1 MHQLL
6 LRNIQNNLVIK
17 GLPPAKYYLSKSK
30 NFYKLIYQ
38 LTGIYPSNLQVF
50 KIAFTHKSASRNLD
64 RSKRL
69 NNERLEFLGDAI
81 LASIVADF
89 LYSYFPYKKEGF
101 LTKLRARIV
110 SREQLNEIALN
121 MGLQFHIVS
130 HSING
135 TKNIYGNALEA
146 LIGAIY
152 VDKGYKK
159 TKEFVIKR
167 IIGSNINLKEI
178 ALTDSDYKSQ
188 IIEWAQKNKYDLI
201 FEDEEVETTDH
212 NNLHFTSIVKIGEQ
226 IMGKGKGLSKKEAQ
240 QNASHEALN
249 NMHEVLS

>member
-1 MHQLL
+1 M
-6 LRNIQNNLVIK
+6 
-17 GLPPAKYYLSKSK
+17 GLPPVKYYFSDNKK
-30 NFYKLIYQ
+30 FYKLIHQ

-50 KIAFTHKSASRNLD
+50 KVAFTHKSASRNYD
-64 RSKRL
+64 NSKKL

-89 LYSYFPYKKEGF
+89 LYSYFPFKKEGF

-110 SREQLNEIALN
+110 SREQLNEIALS
-121 MGLQFHIVS
+121 MGLQYHIVLQNK
-130 HSING
+130 ING

-167 IIGSNINLKEI
+167 IIDKNIDLKEL

-188 IIEWAQKNKYDLI
+188 VIEWAQKNKLDLV
-201 FEDEEVETTDH
+201 FEDEEVESTEH
-212 NNLHFTSIVKIGEQ
+212 NNLYFTSAIKLNDHIL
-226 IMGKGKGLSKKEAQ
+226 GKGKGLSKKEAQ
-240 QNASHEALN
+240 QNASKEALN
-249 NMHEVLS
+249 HTEEFSDHSV

>member
-1 MHQLL
+1 VL
-6 LRNIQNNLVIK
+6 K
-17 GLPPAKYYLSKSK
+17 GLPPAKYYFSKSK
-30 NFYKLIYQ
+30 KFYKLIYQ

-50 KIAFTHKSASRNLD
+50 RIAFTHKSASRNLD
-64 RSKRL
+64 RNKRL

-89 LYSYFPYKKEGF
+89 VYSYFPFKREGF

-110 SREQLNEIALN
+110 SREQLNEIALS
-121 MGLQFHIVS
+121 MGLQYHIVS
-130 HSING
+130 QNSVNG

-146 LIGAIY
+146 LIGAVY

-167 IIGSNINLKEI
+167 IIDNNIDLKAI

-188 IIEWAQKNKYDLI
+188 VIEWAQKNKCNLI

-212 NNLHFTSIVKIGEQ
+212 NNLYFTSVIKIDNQ
-226 IMGKGKGLSKKEAQ
+226 VLGKGKGLSKKEAQ
-240 QNASHEALN
+240 QSASREALN
-249 NMHEVLS
+249 NVHEVLT